1 MSSHTATILVT
12 DLVGSTAIRVRLGE
26 EQAEVLRREHDRLLR
41 VAVEAEGGVVVKG
54 LGDGVL
60 ASFAGA
66 SDAVAAGVGIQQA
79 VHQFNAS
86 QAEASLAVRVGIS
99 GGDIEVEPDGDCF
112 GTPVVEAARL
122 CAAAAE
128 AQILVAEVVKVMAR
142 GRGGHEFAPIGPL
155 LLKGLPDPIPA
166 FEVRWT
172 PRQVGASG
180 PTAEIPL
187 PGGLQTPWFS
197 YAGRLA
203 ERECLESV
211 YKLAS
216 AGERRVVLISG
227 EPGIGKTRLVAHLAH
242 HVQEDRALVL
252 YGRCEEEL
260 DVAYRP
266 MTEALRHLLAH
277 IPEVVM
283 AEHLAGCGGELGR
296 LVPLVG
302 APPPER
308 SDPET
313 ERLRLF
319 EAVGDLLRRAARWTP
334 VVLVMDDLHWANR
347 STLMLLRHLVRA
359 DPKMR
364 VMIVGT
370 YRDTDLARSHPLADL
385 LADLRREEGTE
396 RLALG
401 GLDEAETTAFILA
414 RAGAPTEEPERV
426 SILARLLLEE
436 TDGNPFFMGEVL
448 AHLVDAGALFQRD
461 GRWQGDTD
469 LIARIGIPEGVR
481 EVIGRR
487 LSALGPETNEVLT
500 VAAVIGSTFG
510 ADVVAEVLSRAVGEV
525 AALLDEPL
533 RRRLLVEVT
542 HSFETFA
549 FAHALVRQTLLEELS
564 TSRRVRLHHRVAEV
578 LEARGAPAAE
588 LAYHFCE
595 SAAMADAAKAVDYAM
610 TAAAEARASL
620 AFEQA
625 LNLYRRALE
634 AEESLAPD
642 PARRGVI
649 LLEIGTARDNLGEA
663 LEARADFVA
672 AADCARRAGRT
683 DLLVEAACRY
693 GGRAAVWLEWGD
705 PVGPALAEEAL
716 EAVGDGDSEERVRLL
731 AKLSFWAVLDQEVDG
746 RLALTQEAMEL
757 SARLG
762 STQARAEALTY
773 RMWAVRGT
781 GRLAEQLSLADEL
794 EALALSTDD
803 PGRHMVALIN
813 RAGAQF
819 IRNDL
824 AACKHTIAQM
834 AELGERRREVYAR
847 WSTAAYASHFAQLE
861 GRFSDL
867 EVCMAVEAEAAPAV
881 GDVGRAL
888 GALRR
893 LFCEEL
899 RGTDAGC
906 AAALRAL
913 EVEFPMLRKGN
924 SYSARAAWAEGD
936 LASATRAIAEY
947 RSTWR
952 TGLAE
957 GRIFTVSGTAP
968 VVCAVGAV
976 ELAAEMYDFALPY
989 AGQWATQG
997 GEQDNGLTDEAL
1009 GRFAACL
1016 GRRDEAVAR
1025 FRSAL
1030 NGYRAAGSPVY
1041 RARTLAAL
1049 APLLEGDAAADS
1061 AGEAADICA
1070 RLGLAR
1076 LGREVAALGIV

>member
-1 MSSHTATILVT
+1 M
-12 DLVGSTAIRVRLGE
+12 
-26 EQAEVLRREHDRLLR
+26 
-41 VAVEAEGGVVVKG
+41 
-54 LGDGVL
+54 
-60 ASFAGA
+60 
-66 SDAVAAGVGIQQA
+66 
-79 VHQFNAS
+79 
-86 QAEASLAVRVGIS
+86 AVRIGIS
-99 GGDIEVEPDGDCF
+99 GGDIEVESDGDCF

-122 CAAAAE
+122 CAAATE

-142 GRGGHEFAPIGPL
+142 GRGGHEFVPVGAL
-155 LLKGLPDPIPA
+155 TLKGLPEPIAA
-166 FEVRWT
+166 FEVRWAPLPDT
-172 PRQVGASG
+172 TAG
-180 PTAEIPL
+180 PTDEIPL
-187 PGGLQTPWFS
+187 PASLRTPWFS
-197 YAGRLA
+197 YAGRQT
-203 ERECLESV
+203 EREQLEAA
-211 YKLAS
+211 YKLVS

-227 EPGIGKTRLVAHLAH
+227 EPGIGKTRLVAHLARN
-242 HVQEDRALVL
+242 VQEDRALVL
-252 YGRCEEEL
+252 YGRCEDEL
-260 DVAYRP
+260 DVAYRSIS
-266 MTEALRHLLAH
+266 EALRQLLVHL
-277 IPEVVM
+277 PEAVVT
-283 AEHLAGCGGELGR
+283 EHLAACGGELGR
-296 LVPLVG
+296 LVSLVG

-319 EAVGDLLRRAARWTP
+319 ESVCDLLSRASQWTP
-334 VVLVMDDLHWANR
+334 VVLVLDDLHWADR

-359 DPKMR
+359 EPVMR
-364 VMIVGT
+364 VLIVGT

-385 LADLRREEGTE
+385 LADLRRENGYE
-396 RLALG
+396 RVALT

-414 RAGAPTEEPERV
+414 RAGDAVEEPEAAA
-426 SILARLLLEE
+426 LARLLLEE

-448 AHLVDAGALFQRD
+448 DHLIDAGALFQRQ
-461 GRWQGDTD
+461 GRWEGDAD
-469 LIARIGIPEGVR
+469 LIARIGIPEGVK

-487 LSALGPETNEVLT
+487 LSALGAETNEALT
-500 VAAVIGSTFG
+500 VAGVCGSAF
-510 ADVVAEVLSRAVGEV
+510 AAEVVAEVMGRAVDEV

-533 RRRLLVEVT
+533 RRRLLAEVADA
-542 HSFETFA
+542 FETYT

-578 LEARGAPAAE
+578 LEARGASAAE

-595 SAAMADAAKAVDYAM
+595 SAAMADAAKAVEYAM
-610 TAAAEARASL
+610 KAAAEARAGL

-625 LNLYRRALE
+625 LSLYRRALE
-634 AEESLAPD
+634 AEESLPPD
-642 PARRGVI
+642 PARRAAI
-649 LLEIGTARDNLGEA
+649 HLEIGTSRDNLGEA

-672 AADCARRAGRT
+672 AADCARRAGST

-693 GGRAAVWLEWGD
+693 GGRAAVWLDWGE

-716 EAVGDGDSEERVRLL
+716 RAVGQDDSEDRVRVLS
-731 AKLSFWAVLDQEVDG
+731 KLSFWAVLDQEVDR
-746 RLALTQEAMEL
+746 RLALTEEALEL

-773 RMWAVRGT
+773 RMWSVRGT
-781 GRLAEQLSLADEL
+781 GRLDEQLALADEL

-803 PGRHMVALIN
+803 AGRHMVALIN

-847 WSTAAYASHFAQLE
+847 WSTAAYASHFAQIE

-899 RGTDAGC
+899 RGTAAGC

-913 EVEFPMLRKGN
+913 EVDFPMLRKGN

-936 LASATRAIAEY
+936 LDSATRVISEY

-976 ELAAEMYDFALPY
+976 ELAADMYDFALPY
-989 AGQWATQG
+989 AGQWATQS

-1030 NGYRAAGSPVY
+1030 EGYRVAGSPVY

-1061 AGEAADICA
+1061 AREAADICA

-1076 LGREVAALGIV
+1076 LGREVAVLRMV